1 MTKSH
6 KYNVEVD
13 LLNECNKAIAKNA
26 EELKRLRQ
34 LKSLLLVT
42 SHRPATAV
50 ELAALEE
57 LANG

>member
-1 MTKSH
+1 MS
-6 KYNVEVD
+6 KYKVEID
-13 LLNECNKAIAKNA
+13 LLDECNKAIAKNA
-26 EELKRLRQ
+26 QELKRLRQ